1 MQAKDIIDQLSPNQL
16 KWALGISITLLLSLV
31 ATCTRFLYRKSRD
44 FFAGMNAKLDTIT
57 ENHLTHIEQSTSRSA
72 ELLERIVDGT
82 EKMVQGQAELNGYLR
97 GKLE

>member
-16 KWALGISITLLLSLV
+16 RWALGISITLLLSLV

-44 FFAGMNAKLDTIT
+44 FFAGMNAKLDTIQN
-57 ENHLTHIEQSTSRSA
+57 NHLHTIQENTGRSA
-72 ELLERIVDGT
+72 ELLEKLV
-82 EKMVQGQAELNGYLR
+82 EGQAELNGYIK